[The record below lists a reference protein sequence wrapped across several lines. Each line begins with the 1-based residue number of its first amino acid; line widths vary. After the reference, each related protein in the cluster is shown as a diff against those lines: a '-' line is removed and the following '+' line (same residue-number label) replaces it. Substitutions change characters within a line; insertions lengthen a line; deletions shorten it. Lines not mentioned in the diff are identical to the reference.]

1 MLTRNQF
8 DILQYFEAKRKPAT
22 QRSLSGALGRSLGV
36 VNKTL
41 KELAALGYT
50 DGNRMTEKGL
60 EALEPYR
67 VRRAVILAAGF
78 GQRLMPIT
86 LNTPKPLVRVH
97 GKRIIDT
104 ILDAFIGAGIEEIT
118 IVRGYLGEQFD
129 QLMQTYPNIEL
140 IDNPDYNV
148 TGNISSAMYVRDR
161 MENAYVSDAD
171 FLICNPGIVT
181 KYQYTSNYLGV
192 PVERTD
198 DWCIYTNGRYI
209 TRMQL
214 GGTNCYVHYGFS
226 YWTKEHGRKLRG
238 HIPLVYEMPGGKERF
253 WDQVPLEYFNK
264 EYKVEVRP
272 CTFDDLTEI
281 DTYAELVALDSTYK
295 EL

>member
-1 MLTRNQF
+1 MTRNQF
-8 DILQYFEAKRKPAT
+8 DILQYFEARRKPAT
-22 QRSLSGALGRSLGV
+22 QRRLSVALGRSLGV

-41 KELAALGYT
+41 KELAALEYI
-50 DGNRMTEKGL
+50 DGDSITEKGL

-67 VRRAVILAAGF
+67 VQRAVILAAGF

-86 LNTPKPLVRVH
+86 LNTPKPLVRVR
-97 GKRIIDT
+97 GKRIIDS
-104 ILDAFIGAGIEEIT
+104 ILDAFVAVGIEEIT

-129 QLMQTYPNIEL
+129 QLLQTYPTIKL
-140 IDNPDYNV
+140 VDNPDYNV
-148 TGNISSAMYVRDR
+148 TGNISSALRVCDR

-171 FLICNPGIVT
+171 ILFRNPNIIT

-192 PVERTD
+192 PVKRTD
-198 DWCIYTNGRYI
+198 DWCIHTNGRYI
-209 TRMQL
+209 TRMQS
-214 GGTNCYVHYGFS
+214 GGTDCYVHYGFS
-226 YWTKEHGRKLRG
+226 YWTKEDGRKLRE
-238 HIPLVYEMPGGKERF
+238 HIPLVYDMPGGRERF

-281 DTYAELVALDSTYK
+281 DTYAELMELDSTYR
-295 EL
+295 EI